1 MLQLA
6 GRVGLGVDIADL
18 LQLERALEADG
29 IVDAPADEEHVLR
42 IGLLRGKPLDTL
54 LIEQDALDL
63 LRQRSE
69 LRDELRIAL
78 LFELAPHLRKF
89 NGEGVAGDELGGVR
103 LRGRYR
109 DLRSGEGIEYVIRLA
124 RDGGTDDIDD
134 AEGLQAAGLRFA
146 QCGQRIGGLTGLA
159 DDDHEAVRIED
170 RVPVAELGGE
180 LDADRDPGETLH
192 HVLRHDTDM
201 VGRATGND
209 IDLRNLLD
217 LLITEAD
224 GGQIDVSVL
233 HDGIDRITD
242 GLRLLIDLLH
252 HEMLEATLL
261 RGLCIH
267 LDFDELLF
275 DRLLVEVEELSLSGA
290 ELRDLGIVD
299 VVHVL
304 AVLENRR
311 YIGGDIGLALFDAD
325 DHRCILPGDVDLPR
339 AVHEHEFEGV
349 GAADPHHCP
358 CNRVDWSLSVLF
370 IVVVHEVD
378 GDLGIG
384 LAVELVA
391 LLQELVL
398 DLLEV
403 LDDAVVDRDHLMMKA
418 HMRVGVGL
426 GWLAVGRP
434 AGVADAGGALHRLA
448 VVRLLHQ
455 ILQASLCLHDL
466 DFALL
471 ISHGDAG

>member
-1 MLQLA
+1 M
-6 GRVGLGVDIADL
+6 
-18 LQLERALEADG
+18 
-29 IVDAPADEEHVLR
+29 P
-42 IGLLRGKPLDTL
+42 
-54 LIEQDALDL
+54 
-63 LRQRSE
+63 
-69 LRDELRIAL
+69 
-78 LFELAPHLRKF
+78 
-89 NGEGVAGDELGGVR
+89 
-103 LRGRYR
+103 
-109 DLRSGEGIEYVIRLA
+109 
-124 RDGGTDDIDD
+124 
-134 AEGLQAAGLRFA
+134 
-146 QCGQRIGGLTGLA
+146 
-159 DDDHEAVRIED
+159 
-170 RVPVAELGGE
+170 
-180 LDADRDPGETLH
+180 
-192 HVLRHDTDM
+192 
-201 VGRATGND
+201 
-209 IDLRNLLD
+209 
-217 LLITEAD
+217 
-224 GGQIDVSVL
+224 VL

-242 GLRLLIDLLH
+242 RLRLLVDLLH

-290 ELRDLGIVD
+290 ELRNLGIVD

-304 AVLENRR
+304 AVLEDRR

-339 AVHEHEFEGV
+339 AVHKHKFEGI

-358 CNRVDWSLSVLF
+358 CDRVDRSLSVLF
-370 IVVVHEVD
+370 IVIVHEVD

-391 LLQELVL
+391 LLQELIL
-398 DLLEV
+398 DFLEV

-455 ILQASLCLHDL
+455 ILQAALRLHDL
-466 DFALL
+466 DLALL
-471 ISHGDAG
+471 VPHGDAGRVIASVLELRKAVQKNRRCLLMPYISYDSTHKKISSH